1 MFNGLV
7 TTPSGSI
14 DSHQFPCRGLIISR
28 LGHKK
33 MIEKFLS
40 PNLMIKLGTDN
51 HIYENLESGLTF
63 INIDAPTVG
72 TIQTR
77 TCYVTKPII

>member
-1 MFNGLV
+1 MDSKHDTDTVN
-7 TTPSGSI
+7 I
-14 DSHQFPCRGLIISR
+14 DD
-28 LGHKK
+28 KK

-77 TCYVTKPII
+77 TCHVTKPII